1 MVIRAIYDGDVNSV
15 TEMYNYHISETT
27 ITFETEI
34 VTAHN
39 ISERISKIK
48 SDNLP
53 WIVAQNGS
61 ENVIGCAYAS
71 K

>member
-39 ISERISKIK
+39 ISERISK
-48 SDNLP
+48 
-53 WIVAQNGS
+53 
-61 ENVIGCAYAS
+61 
-71 K
+71 